1 MHQPIFTNDIISLGI
16 LISVLAIIFYT
27 SGLENKFFKK
37 FYTFVPALLL
47 AYFVPALLNWPL
59 GLIANEWYDK
69 SAVIEYINQNYSLNL
84 LNDISFN
91 EMKQIISQN
100 NIDLTLLNGFK
111 QNSQLNF
118 VASNYFLPA
127 CLILLTLSVDF
138 KGILSLGP
146 KALIMF
152 LSGTFGI
159 VIGGPLTLFILV
171 HFFPN
176 LLPFSGDDLW
186 KGMSTIAGS
195 WIGGSANQ
203 TAIKEIYQVNET
215 IFAAFIVVDVIVS
228 NIWLGIL
235 LYGVSIRKKMD
246 SWLKA
251 DTSSIDKLTVK
262 LETYRKT
269 IEKTPT
275 TVDFLIMLAVAY
287 GGVAL
292 SQVFAD
298 IISPAIGSHKEFLET
313 YKLTWLSSNFFWL
326 IILATTIG
334 LLLSFTKARRLEGV
348 GASKWGTIFLYFLI
362 ATIGIKM
369 NLMEI
374 GQNISLFLVGIIWMS
389 FHVIIMILVG
399 RLIKSPFLFVAVG
412 SQANIGGVASASLV
426 VSAFST
432 FLAPVGVLLAV
443 LGYAIGTY
451 GGIISSYLM
460 QWISGN

>member
-16 LISVLAIIFYT
+16 LVSVLALIFYT
-27 SGLENKFFKK
+27 SSLETRFFKK

-47 AYFVPALLNWPL
+47 AYFVPALLNWPF
-59 GLIANEWYDK
+59 GLIGNVWYDK
-69 SAVIEYINQNYSLNL
+69 QAIIEFINQNYSLNL
-84 LNDISFN
+84 IKDISFGDLQ
-91 EMKQIISQN
+91 QIIIQN
-100 NIDLTLLNGFK
+100 KIDLTLLDDFK

-152 LSGTFGI
+152 LSGTFGVI
-159 VIGGPLTLFILV
+159 IGGPLTLFILI
-171 HFFPN
+171 HFFPH

-186 KGMSTIAGS
+186 KGMATIAGS

-215 IFAAFIVVDVIVS
+215 VFASFIVVDVIVS

-235 LYGVSIRKKMD
+235 LYGVSIRNKLD

-251 DTSSIDKLTVK
+251 DTSSIDKLTLK
-262 LETYRKT
+262 LEAYRKT

-275 TVDFLIMLAVAY
+275 TVDYLIMLAIAF
-287 GGVAL
+287 GGVGL
-292 SQVFAD
+292 SQIFAN
-298 IISPAIGSHKEFLET
+298 IISPTLGNHKEFLEN
-313 YKLTWLSSNFFWL
+313 YKLTWLASNFFWL
-326 IILATTIG
+326 IIIATTIG
-334 LLLSFTKARRLEGV
+334 LLLSFTKARKLEGI
-348 GASKWGTIFLYFLI
+348 GASKWGTIFLYFLV
-362 ATIGIKM
+362 ATIGMKM

-374 GQNISLFLVGIIWMS
+374 GQNIGLFLVGIIWMF
-389 FHVIIMILVG
+389 FHVLIMIIVG

-451 GGIISSYLM
+451 GGIIAAYIM